1 MCYDTVINFE
11 GDSKMKKTAFK
22 LTALMLAMLMMTCI
36 FASCAKTISG
46 SYQTDATFLGQ
57 GMNVTYTFSGSKF
70 EATSKVTLL
79 GTVNSNTVNGTYEI
93 IEFDDGSM
101 EIKLDFEEESTAFHN
116 GTYTFD
122 QGEDYI
128 KIAGIKYSKLDK

>member
-1 MCYDTVINFE
+1 
-11 GDSKMKKTAFK
+11 MKKTVFK
-22 LTALMLAMLMMTCI
+22 LAAIMLAVVMMSCM
-36 FASCAKTISG
+36 FASCAKKLSG

-57 GMNVTYTFSGSKF
+57 GMNVTYTFSGGKF

-79 GTVNSNTVNGTYEI
+79 GTVNSETVNGTYEI

-101 EIKLDFEEESTAFHN
+101 EIKLDFEEESTAFHD

-128 KIAGIKYSKLDK
+128 KIAGLQYTKAEN

>member
-1 MCYDTVINFE
+1 
-11 GDSKMKKTAFK
+11 MKKTVFK
-22 LTALMLAMLMMTCI
+22 LAAIMLAVVMMSCM

-57 GMNVTYTFSGSKF
+57 GMNVTYTFSGGKF

-79 GTVNSNTVNGTYEI
+79 GTVNSETVNGTYEI

-101 EIKLDFEEESTAFHN
+101 EIKLDFEEESAAFHN